1 MLCSALSNTKVS
13 GSRLTKT
20 EFLRNAKVFKKTS
33 VQNAETLARMT
44 KFKLQQYD
52 QQQSDLLE
60 VSVDLAILQE
70 NEERVLMAQN

>member
-44 KFKLQQYD
+44 
-52 QQQSDLLE
+52 
-60 VSVDLAILQE
+60 
-70 NEERVLMAQN
+70 